1 MLDHV
6 SIGVNDVTAA
16 GEVYDAALKPLGM
29 ARVFEMDGVAIGYG
43 VEHPI
48 LWVQSAHNGEVA
60 TAGNGTHICFQA
72 PTRKAVDDFFA
83 AAIAKGATDD
93 GAPGLRPEYSPT
105 YYGAFILDMTG
116 NKIEAVCHK
125 AE

>member
-6 SIGVNDVTAA
+6 SIGVSDVGGA
-16 GEVYDAALKPLGM
+16 GEMYDAALEPLGLK
-29 ARVFEMDGVAIGYG
+29 RVFEMDGIAIGYG
-43 VEHPI
+43 TEHPI
-48 LWVQSAHNGEVA
+48 FWVQVAHNGETV
-60 TAGNGTHICFQA
+60 TAGNGTHICFTA
-72 PTRKAVDDFFA
+72 PTRQAVDDFFA
-83 AAIAKGATDD
+83 AAIAKGARDD

-105 YYGAFILDMTG
+105 YYGAFFLDMTG